1 VAWKEWPVEPWLG
14 TSAAKKHLAGF
25 LAACQP
31 LCAWLDA
38 HVGPST
44 AEPARR

>member
-1 VAWKEWPVEPWLG
+1 MHTAKAVDKVRETWQG
-14 TSAAKKHLAGF
+14 AA
-25 LAACQP
+25 P

-44 AEPARR
+44 LPPEDATR